1 MSYIGIGSPIP
12 DISSLPG
19 QTGGEVEVTLDYPS
33 ASACGDASPFSP
45 SEATPP
51 GGVFAATPSGLNINT
66 STGEV
71 TPVGSTAQAYTI
83 SYTVSGVTSQ
93 FALTINAV
101 QQSTFSYASNS
112 FDDSGTALPTLAGGT
127 TPGGTFV
134 SSSPS
139 DLTVNASTGEL
150 TLAGATVGGPY
161 TITYTTP
168 GPCATSSTFQ
178 ISITATVRIIANNF
192 ALDFNGTD
200 EYVEASNDSS
210 LQLTDKLT
218 LSCWINA
225 SDVSATNSIIDKFY
239 DGVDR
244 SYMLRLQSTTIRLSL
259 GNASGSASVTYQS
272 TATLSN
278 NTWYHVVTTFSSA
291 DNEVKIYINGSLD
304 STHSKTD
311 LISSNNQSLRLGTG
325 YNLLNYFGGDMD
337 EVAIWNK
344 AISANAVQEIYNAT
358 INNPG
363 YAANLFKLAN
373 ESQAPVYWNR
383 MGDD

>member
-12 DISSLPG
+12 DLTSLPG

-33 ASACGDASPFSP
+33 SSACGDASPFSP
-45 SEATPP
+45 SEATPS
-51 GGVFAATPSGLNINT
+51 GGVFSSSPAGLNLNT

-71 TPVGSTAQAYTI
+71 TPVGSTPQTYTI
-83 SYTVSGVTSQ
+83 SYTVSGLISQ
-93 FALTINAV
+93 FALTINVV
-101 QQSTFSYASNS
+101 QQSTFSYSSSS
-112 FDDSGTALPTLAGGT
+112 FQQIGTATPTLAGGT
-127 TPGGTFV
+127 TLGGSFSAPAGV
-134 SSSPS
+134 SINTSTGVI
-139 DLTVNASTGEL
+139 DLAASTI
-150 TLAGATVGGPY
+150 GGPY

-168 GPCATSSTFQ
+168 GPCASASTFD
-178 ISITATVRIIANNF
+178 ISVTAVAVELIDNNF
-192 ALDFNGTD
+192 AIEFDAISS
-200 EYVEASNDSS
+200 EYIEAPNDSS

-218 LSCWINA
+218 LSCWIKA

-259 GNASGSASVTYQS
+259 GNASGSSSVTYQS

-278 NTWYHVVTTFSSA
+278 NAWYHVVTTFSNA

-311 LISSNNQSLRLGTG
+311 LISSNNQPLRLGTG
-325 YNLLNYFGGDMD
+325 YNLLNYFDGDMD

-344 AISANAVQEIYNAT
+344 ALELADVQRIYNAT
-358 INNPG
+358 NDNPG
-363 YAANLFKLAN
+363 KCANLFTAGLGTGL
-373 ESQAPVYWNR
+373 VFWNR
-383 MGDD
+383 MGD